1 MITKIIDRITTYAAS
16 VSKPVTVVEFGEAE
30 KPAPPYVVVKQEP
43 DIRGT
48 AFRVNTHFQP
58 GQQIALRA
66 FVRGTIGNALDDFKA
81 TDSDGNYNTLNADE
95 GLPSAI
101 FAGNDDQTI
110 SSERLYWMADFI

>member
-16 VSKPVTVVEFGEAE
+16 VSQPVTVVEFGEAE

-48 AFRVNTHFQP
+48 AFRVNVHMQP
-58 GQQIALRA
+58 GQQIALRS
-66 FVRGTIGNALDDFKA
+66 FVRATIGKALDDFKA
-81 TDSDGNYNTLNADE
+81 TDSDGNYNTLNADG

-101 FAGNDDQTI
+101 YAGNDDNTI

>member
-16 VSKPVTVVEFGEAE
+16 VSKPVTVVEFGEATL
-30 KPAPPYVVVKQEP
+30 PAPPYVVVKQEP

-48 AFRVNTHFQP
+48 AFRVITHFQP
-58 GQQIALRA
+58 GQQTALRG

-81 TDSDGNYNTLNADE
+81 TDADGNYNVLNADE
-95 GLPSAI
+95 GLPSQIVAT
-101 FAGNDDQTI
+101 NDDNTI

>member
-1 MITKIIDRITTYAAS
+1 MITKIINRITTYSTS
-16 VSKPVTVVEFGEAE
+16 VSKPVNVVEFGVGSL
-30 KPAPPYVVVKQEP
+30 PAPPYVVVKQEA

-58 GQQIALRA
+58 GQQAALRS
-66 FVRGTIGNALDDFKA
+66 FVRGTIGEALDDFNA
-81 TDSDGNYNTLNADE
+81 TDDDGNYNVINADK

-101 FAGNDDQTI
+101 YSGNDDQTI